1 MRVINKLHNPYI
13 LEYIYKLMVE
23 RKAIYTE
30 VIDGIVDKDMLYEY
44 MTFRELPLTEALVYH
59 MVKDLSMEK
68 SLVAKTLNVSMSR
81 ISHAYKKAIEK
92 V

>member
-1 MRVINKLHNPYI
+1 
-13 LEYIYKLMVE
+13 MVE
-23 RKAIYTE
+23 RKAIYTNA
-30 VIDGIVDKDMLYEY
+30 IDKIVDKDILYEY

-59 MVKDLSMEK
+59 MVNDLGMEK